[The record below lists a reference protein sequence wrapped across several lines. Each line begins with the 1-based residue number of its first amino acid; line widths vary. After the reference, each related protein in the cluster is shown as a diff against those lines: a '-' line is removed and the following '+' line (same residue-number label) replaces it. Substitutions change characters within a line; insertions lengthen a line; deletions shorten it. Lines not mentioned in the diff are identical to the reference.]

1 MSMPMTS
8 ALEVFAPDSKEE
20 NKTNSNMKMV
30 RQDLRRRQVYWFI
43 SKYGFVSLLV
53 FMIAVTAILQVW
65 EIKISYLWN
74 WMHPKLSIHKIK
86 R

>member
-1 MSMPMTS
+1 MIS

-53 FMIAVTAILQVW
+53 FMIAVTAVLQVW
-65 EIKISYLWN
+65 DLRFHIYGIGCIPNS
-74 WMHPKLSIHKIK
+74 LSIK
-86 R
+86 